1 MSTWIMPISCNLS
14 WLPPLFKTKAW
25 FYFGSYR
32 VSASDLLASRS
43 LFLLPF
49 VTNSALLILLWP
61 FAAAGAVTGSSR
73 ALPFVGLGGIMPF
86 FSLDFPHTTKY
97 NPTATTA
104 APIRLITYTIVQ
116 KKKKKIVIFFMH
128 FAELYCLWKK
138 KKRLGGNCVFYL
150 PKWSFSDRTK
160 KAMTITII
168 IRRGLK
174 AVTNTGPMVFITRPC
189 T

>member
-1 MSTWIMPISCNLS
+1 MKKKKREMKNRAMTDLIIRLRPYALSPFSIWMGPPMS
-14 WLPPLFKTKAW
+14 KTKAW

-116 KKKKKIVIFFMH
+116 KKKKKIVIFYIN
-128 FAELYCLWKK
+128 FA
-138 KKRLGGNCVFYL
+138 
-150 PKWSFSDRTK
+150 
-160 KAMTITII
+160 
-168 IRRGLK
+168 
-174 AVTNTGPMVFITRPC
+174 
-189 T
+189 